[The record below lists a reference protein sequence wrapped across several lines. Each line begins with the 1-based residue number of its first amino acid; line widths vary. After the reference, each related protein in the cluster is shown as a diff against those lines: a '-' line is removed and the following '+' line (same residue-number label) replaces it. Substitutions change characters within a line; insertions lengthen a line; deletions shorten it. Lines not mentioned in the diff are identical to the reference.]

1 MKKVLALGLVSL
13 ALVQA
18 KVFLGVQGGYDLGVG
33 LTKTGTLDAPIWKGA
48 TTGGWSA
55 GANLGLEHGEGFF
68 GVRYFLS
75 FDYSAPLSNSDVYKN
90 LNVFDVDLNLDL
102 LLNFVH
108 GGSFGFGMFLG
119 TGVGYQYAFF
129 KSGTNNAQSSFG
141 AAPIFGRAG
150 LTFALG
156 EHSRFDVGVKIP
168 IIAFGIH
175 RNKNHV
181 ANLSDPNYYSPLKI
195 QASYRFLF

>member
-75 FDYSAPLSNSDVYKN
+75 FDYSAPLANSNVYSK
-90 LNVFDVDLNLDL
+90 LNVFDVDLNLDM
-102 LLNFVH
+102 LLN
-108 GGSFGFGMFLG
+108 
-119 TGVGYQYAFF
+119 
-129 KSGTNNAQSSFG
+129 
-141 AAPIFGRAG
+141 RAWRRIWFWTI
-150 LTFALG
+150 LRCWCRLSICVLHRLKECAV
-156 EHSRFDVGVKIP
+156 RFRRR
-168 IIAFGIH
+168 AYL
-175 RNKNHV
+175 R
-181 ANLSDPNYYSPLKI
+181 
-195 QASYRFLF
+195 